1 MIVCNSVCKYRGK
14 GFCENENYSVM
25 YATAR
30 IILDTRRMKIR
41 TGKYPLKL
49 QVSFQRVT
57 QRYQTI
63 FELSA
68 VNYNKLNAPRISADL
83 QSIKEKIREI
93 EKAASDFI
101 DELDVFSF
109 YQFERDFIAHHEL
122 FKPRKN
128 LKEPE
133 EEQPAPAPHEFDFSP
148 YEKRFSIFREDHS
161 RPGSISIVF
170 FSYIKRLIEEQRI
183 GTALSYQDAY
193 NSFRKFRGNVLFT
206 DITVS
211 YLHQYEH
218 HMRKKGTSK
227 TTIGIKVRAL
237 RAMFNEAIEM
247 GIIKKDKCYPFGR
260 RRYQIP
266 SGRNIKKALGIEQ
279 IKSLYYYEPECPNE
293 RKAKDFWL
301 FCYFGNGMNPKDIVY
316 LKYKDMHGDFLVFIR
331 AKTEHT
337 TRTDPKPIS
346 VYVNEDMRRI
356 IEQWGNKD
364 RRPDNYIFPIMEPGL
379 NPLQEYKR
387 VTAFTR
393 FINDRMIEIGKK
405 LGLEKKP
412 TTIVSR
418 HSFSTQLKRSGVST
432 EFIQEALGHT
442 DKKTTEN
449 YLDSFEQETKKRFSR
464 HLIAFKQIQE
474 EPVTENAG

>member
-1 MIVCNSVCKYRGK
+1 MFAILRANFEGK

-25 YATAR
+25 SATAR
-30 IILDTRRMKIR
+30 VILDTRRMKIK

-49 QVSFQRVT
+49 RVSFQRVT
-57 QRYQTI
+57 QRYHTI

-68 VNYNKLNAPRISADL
+68 VDYNKLNAPRISADL
-83 QSIKEKIREI
+83 QSIKEKIKEI
-93 EKAASDFI
+93 EKAASGFI
-101 DELDVFSF
+101 DGMDTFSF
-109 YQFERDFIAHHEL
+109 YQFERDFICHHDF
-122 FKPRKN
+122 FKLRK
-128 LKEPE
+128 LTKAE
-133 EEQPAPAPHEFDFSP
+133 EAQPSLPLHEFDFSP

-170 FSYIKRLIEEQRI
+170 FSYIKRLIEEQRL

-193 NSFRKFRGNVLFT
+193 NSFKKFRGNVLFT

-218 HMRKKGTSK
+218 SMLQKGTSK

-237 RAMFNEAIEM
+237 RTMFNEAIEI
-247 GIIKKDKCYPFGR
+247 GIVKKDKCYPFGR
-260 RRYQIP
+260 RRYKIP
-266 SGRNIKKALGIEQ
+266 TGRNIKKALGLDQ
-279 IKSLYYYEPECPNE
+279 IKSIYYFEPECPNE

-301 FCYFGNGMNPKDIVY
+301 FCYFGNGMNPKDLAY
-316 LKYKDMHGDFLVFIR
+316 LKYKDIHGDFLVFIR

-346 VYVNEDMRRI
+346 VYINDDMRRI
-356 IEQWGNKD
+356 IKQWGNKD
-364 RRPDNYIFPIMEPGL
+364 NRPDNYIFPVMERGI

-393 FINDRMIEIGKK
+393 FINERMTEIGKK
-405 LGLEKKP
+405 LGLGKKI

-432 EFIQEALGHT
+432 EFIQDALGHM

-449 YLDSFEQETKKRFSR
+449 YLDGFEDEVKKEYAS
-464 HLIAFKQIQE
+464 HLSAFK
-474 EPVTENAG
+474 